1 LQILRNGAQNAFD
14 VPQDSRFVL
23 RTDFSRFYQT
33 IYTHC
38 LSWAI
43 YGKDVAKANRKTWDL
58 FGNELDTRVRNT
70 QDQQTMGLPVG
81 PDTSFILAELIATKV
96 DEGMDSDIGP
106 LTGVRYVDDFHLYFD
121 NRADSEAG
129 YTSLTRV
136 AKQYE
141 LEVNDRKTEI
151 FEGPDTGEPPW
162 KTALKAQRIYGKN
175 ELQRSSLS
183 STREQREAQYSPD
196 GQHIVFCST
205 RAGSAEIWMSDADG
219 NNLVQLSKLNGNS
232 GTPRWSPG
240 GKKIVFDLHRSG
252 HFEIYIE
259 DVSER
264 APRKL
269 VTNLREDVSTPSWSH
284 DGKWIYFR
292 SYAAVGSKIYRCAA
306 TGGDTTLLSAQP
318 DAISPQESYDGNFL
332 YFAARLVN
340 AGLRMISLN
349 HASTESAVE
358 GTRPVYSEGL
368 WTVVPAGIYF
378 VPADIPR
385 SLCYF
390 DFASRK
396 IREVFHLEK
405 DFAVGLSVSPD
416 GRWLLYSRLDEQNS
430 DIMLID
436 QFR

>member
-1 LQILRNGAQNAFD
+1 
-14 VPQDSRFVL
+14 
-23 RTDFSRFYQT
+23 
-33 IYTHC
+33 
-38 LSWAI
+38 
-43 YGKDVAKANRKTWDL
+43 
-58 FGNELDTRVRNT
+58 
-70 QDQQTMGLPVG
+70 MGLPVG

-292 SYAAVGSKIYRCAA
+292 SYEAVGSKIYRCAA

-340 AGLRMISLN
+340 AGLRMILLN